1 MRFKK
6 SLLALAILIGTIVGA
21 GIFAIPY
28 AISKSGIIPG
38 LFYFLILGLVVT
50 FLHLFFGEI
59 VLRTKEKYRLI
70 GYAQKY
76 LGKWGKIS
84 ISISTFLGITGVLLA
99 YIILAGEFLKI
110 IFSPLFSL
118 SPFGF
123 SLIFWLLL
131 IYFVFRGIK
140 TIAPVEVF
148 TNLFF
153 FIMIFLIFFLLL
165 PKINLENFHLINLQ
179 NLFLPYGVIMF
190 SLMGFTAIPEMTDVL
205 VEPKEKRD
213 LKKVIV
219 FASIITIILY
229 LFFSLSIIGVSG
241 KNTSQDAL
249 SGLSQFLDKKI
260 VILFALIG
268 FITLA
273 DSFLIIDLYFRNT
286 LIYDYHFPKIYA
298 SFLAVF
304 FPLFFF
310 LIGFREFIS
319 VISFI
324 GTILSMIE
332 GIVILLIFNK
342 VKRLGDREPEYSLK
356 IPKILLYILGAIF
369 ILGAIS
375 QIFYHFEKVWLLKL
389 MEVISKVEA
398 KF

>member
-1 MRFKK
+1 MRDKK
-6 SLLALAILIGTIVGA
+6 FWLALAVLIGTIVGA

-28 AISKSGIIPG
+28 AISKSGIGPG

-50 FLHLFFGEI
+50 LLHLFFGEI
-59 VLRTKEKYRLI
+59 VLRTKGKNRLI

-84 ISISTFLGITGVLLA
+84 ISISTLLGITGVLLA
-99 YIILAGEFLKI
+99 YIILGGEFLKI
-110 IFSPLFSL
+110 IFSPFFSL
-118 SPFGF
+118 SPFWF
-123 SLIFWLLL
+123 SLIFWFPL

-165 PKINLENFHLINLQ
+165 PKINLENFHLINL
-179 NLFLPYGVIMF
+179 NHLFLPYGVIMF
-190 SLMGFTAIPEMTDVL
+190 SLMGFTAIPEMADVL
-205 VEPKEKRD
+205 IEPKERKD
-213 LKKVIV
+213 LKKIII

-241 KNTSQDAL
+241 ENTSPDAL
-249 SGLSQFLDKKI
+249 SGLFQFLGKKI
-260 VILFALIG
+260 VILGALIG
-268 FITLA
+268 VITLA
-273 DSFLIIDLYFRNT
+273 DSFLIICLYFRNV
-286 LIYDYHFPKIYA
+286 LIFDYKFPKIWA
-298 SFLAVF
+298 FLLSVSL
-304 FPLFFF
+304 PLFLF

-324 GTILSMIE
+324 GTILAMIE
-332 GIVILLIFNK
+332 GIVILLIFSK
-342 VKRLGDREPEYSLK
+342 VKKLGDREPEYSLK
-356 IPKILLYILGAIF
+356 VPQFLLYILGAIF

-375 QIFYHFEKVWLLKL
+375 QIFYHLK
-389 MEVISKVEA
+389 
-398 KF
+398 

>member
-1 MRFKK
+1 MEFKK
-6 SLLALAILIGTIVGA
+6 TLLALAILIGTIIGA
-21 GIFAIPY
+21 GIFGIPY
-28 AISKSGIIPG
+28 AISKSGIIVG

-59 VLRTKEKYRLI
+59 VLRTKGKNRLT

-99 YIILAGEFLKI
+99 YIILGGEFLKI
-110 IFSPLFSL
+110 IFPKISSFY
-118 SPFGF
+118 F
-123 SLIFWLLL
+123 SLIFWFLL

-140 TIAPVEVF
+140 IISSVEIF
-148 TNLFF
+148 TNFF
-153 FIMIFLIFFLLL
+153 FFLIVFLIFFILL
-165 PKINLENFHLINLQ
+165 PKTNLENFHLINLR

-205 VEPKEKRD
+205 VEPNEKRN
-213 LKKVIV
+213 LKKIII
-219 FASIITIILY
+219 FASIVTIILY
-229 LFFSLSIIGVSG
+229 LFFSLSVIGVSG
-241 KNTSQDAL
+241 EKTSQDAL
-249 SGLSQFLDKKI
+249 SGLSQFLGKKI

-268 FITLA
+268 VITLA

-286 LIYDYHFPKIYA
+286 LIYDYHFPKIFA
-298 SFLAVF
+298 SFLATF
-304 FPLFFF
+304 LPLFFF
-310 LIGFREFIS
+310 LIGFRQFIP

-332 GIVILLIFNK
+332 GIVILLIFSK
-342 VKRLGDREPEYSLK
+342 IKKLGDREPEYSLK
-356 IPKILLYILGAIF
+356 IPKFLLYILGTIF

-375 QIFYHFEKVWLLKL
+375 QIFYH
-389 MEVISKVEA
+389 
-398 KF
+398 

>member
-1 MRFKK
+1 MRDKK
-6 SLLALAILIGTIVGA
+6 FWLALAVLIGTIVGA

-28 AISKSGIIPG
+28 AISKSGIGPG

-50 FLHLFFGEI
+50 LLHLFFGEI
-59 VLRTKEKYRLI
+59 VLRTKGKNRLI

-84 ISISTFLGITGVLLA
+84 ISISTLLGITGVLLA
-99 YIILAGEFLKI
+99 YIILGGEFLKI
-110 IFSPLFSL
+110 IFSPFFSL
-118 SPFGF
+118 SPFWF
-123 SLIFWLLL
+123 SLIFWFPL

-165 PKINLENFHLINLQ
+165 PKINLENFHLINL
-179 NLFLPYGVIMF
+179 NHLFLPYGVIMF
-190 SLMGFTAIPEMTDVL
+190 SLMGFTAIPEMADVL
-205 VEPKEKRD
+205 IEPKERKD
-213 LKKVIV
+213 LKKIII

-241 KNTSQDAL
+241 ENTSPDAL
-249 SGLSQFLDKKI
+249 SGLFQFLGKKI
-260 VILFALIG
+260 VILGALIG
-268 FITLA
+268 VITLA
-273 DSFLIIDLYFRNT
+273 DSFLIICLYFRNV
-286 LIYDYHFPKIYA
+286 LIFDYKFSKIWA
-298 SFLAVF
+298 FLLSISL
-304 FPLFFF
+304 PLFLF

-324 GTILSMIE
+324 GTILAMIE
-332 GIVILLIFNK
+332 GIVILLIFSK
-342 VKRLGDREPEYSLK
+342 VKKLGDREPEYSLK
-356 IPKILLYILGAIF
+356 VPQFLLYILGAIF

-375 QIFYHFEKVWLLKL
+375 QIFYHLK
-389 MEVISKVEA
+389 
-398 KF
+398 

>member
-1 MRFKK
+1 MKFKK
-6 SLLALAILIGTIVGA
+6 SLSALAILIGTIVGA
-21 GIFAIPY
+21 GIFGIPY
-28 AISKSGIIPG
+28 AISKSGIIVG

-59 VLRTKEKYRLI
+59 VLRTKEKNRLT

-99 YIILAGEFLKI
+99 YIILGGEFLKI
-110 IFSPLFSL
+110 IFPKISSFY
-118 SPFGF
+118 F
-123 SLIFWLLL
+123 SLIFWFLL

-140 TIAPVEVF
+140 IISSVEIF
-148 TNLFF
+148 TNFF
-153 FIMIFLIFFLLL
+153 FFLIIFLIFFILL

-205 VEPKEKRD
+205 VEPNEKRR
-213 LKKVIV
+213 LKKIII
-219 FASIITIILY
+219 FASIVTIILY
-229 LFFSLSIIGVSG
+229 LFFSLSVIGVSG
-241 KNTSQDAL
+241 EKTSQDAL
-249 SGLSQFLDKKI
+249 SGLSQFLGKKI

-268 FITLA
+268 VITLA

-286 LIYDYHFPKIYA
+286 LIYDYHSPKIFA
-298 SFLAVF
+298 SFLATF
-304 FPLFFF
+304 LPLFFF
-310 LIGFREFIS
+310 LIGFRQFIP

-332 GIVILLIFNK
+332 GIVILLIFSK
-342 VKRLGDREPEYSLK
+342 IKKLGDREPEYSLK
-356 IPKILLYILGAIF
+356 IPKFLLYILGTIF

-375 QIFYHFEKVWLLKL
+375 QIFYH
-389 MEVISKVEA
+389 
-398 KF
+398 